1 MSIEV
6 TRLSRGV
13 PSVIASAVFLFGV
26 WRIASLSIAANDGHF
41 VHPLDDPY
49 IHMAMAKNLV
59 ENGVYAPGSGTFAAA
74 SSSPLWTFLLA
85 GSFAVAG
92 AREWLPLAWNLLFG
106 VLAIAVA
113 SSIARRL
120 GLGAIASSVA
130 CLALVYL
137 TPMIP
142 VAFAGLEH
150 MAHLFSVL
158 LLLRIAIDSLEGER
172 AQSGLA
178 LAAAAALAVSFRY
191 ESLFLVVLLA
201 VVFVVTRKTRLA
213 FVILGAALVPVCI
226 FGLWSL
232 AHGGWFLPNSLMLKG
247 KFPEAR
253 GTRRLMR
260 TLFLRGV
267 QDLDLYAHL
276 MSLLA
281 AMAFTALLSRVSRKV
296 LLPLALLIAGGV
308 YLQLQFAA
316 IGFFYRYEA
325 YLLGAGTLFA
335 FCASALFLK
344 RQWALPARNPVLLAT
359 AMLSAVALIPIF
371 WSVHVRATF
380 ALETCVPAS
389 LSIYRQQYQMARFVR
404 DELGPH
410 PRIAANDIGCLA
422 FYTDAHV
429 LDAFGLGSNAVTGL
443 RRERRY
449 SPATLDSLLRAGR
462 ITTVM
467 VYRSWFTDAWANGGT
482 ELPATLHTAGTMR
495 IADNHGCADSTVEF
509 LGTTPAAA
517 DTIAKALAHFRASAP
532 TGVSIR
538 VP

>member
-1 MSIEV
+1 VSIEV
-6 TRLSRGV
+6 TRVSRGV
-13 PSVIASAVFLFGV
+13 PAVIAAAVFLFGV
-26 WRIASLSIAANDGHF
+26 WRIATLSIAANDGHF

-49 IHMAMAKNLV
+49 IHMAMARNLM
-59 ENGVYAPGSGTFAAA
+59 ENGVYAPGSDAFAAA

-92 AREWLPLAWNLLFG
+92 VREWLPLAWNLLFG

-113 SSIARRL
+113 SSITRRL

-130 CLALVYL
+130 CFALVYL

-158 LLLRIAIDSLEGER
+158 LLLRIAIDSLEQER
-172 AQSGLA
+172 AQPGLA

-213 FVILGAALVPVCI
+213 VVILGAALVPVCA
-226 FGLWSL
+226 FGVWSL

-253 GTRRLMR
+253 STQRLLR

-276 MSLLA
+276 MSLMA
-281 AMAFTALLSRVSRKV
+281 AMVLTALLSRVSKNV
-296 LLPLALLIAGGV
+296 LLPLSLLIAGGV

-325 YLLGAGTLFA
+325 YLLGAGILLA
-335 FCASALFLK
+335 VSAAAVFLK
-344 RQWALPARNPVLLAT
+344 RQWALPVRRPLPLAAAVLC
-359 AMLSAVALIPIF
+359 AVGLIPLF
-371 WSVHVRATF
+371 WSLHVRATF

-410 PRIAANDIGCLA
+410 ARIAANDIGCLA
-422 FYTDAHV
+422 FYTDAYV
-429 LDAFGLGSNAVTGL
+429 LDAFGLGSNAVTRL
-443 RRERRY
+443 RRDRRY
-449 SPATLDSLLRAGR
+449 TPETLDSLLSVKR
-462 ITTVM
+462 ISAVL

-482 ELPATLHTAGTMR
+482 VLPATLRTAGTLH

-509 LGTTPAAA
+509 LGMTAA
-517 DTIAKALAHFRASAP
+517 DAGTLSRALVHFRESAP
-532 TGVSIR
+532 AGVSIR